1 MMVLKLTDEKKEIIK
16 KIILIFIATIF
27 IEVIVFNITSY
38 RVLLGN
44 FEKEEIENFEVLKA
58 EDGYTFLEFK
68 NINKK
73 VRNNWSF
80 T

>member
-1 MMVLKLTDEKKEIIK
+1 MKLTDEKKEIIK